1 MSNRNYW
8 TALRQRK
15 ISRRTMLGA
24 SAKAGVGVAG
34 LALVGCGDDDEP
46 DAGAVAAERAAAAAE
61 EAAAAA
67 VAAGEARA
75 AESEAAAA
83 VAAEAADAAG
93 EASAAAA
100 DAADAAGEAS
110 AAASQAASAADAAA
124 ALAAEAAE
132 SEDAANAAAA
142 AEAAAAAAAQA
153 ADAAGAAGDA
163 AAAAVADAAAQ
174 AAEAAAQAARDAAA
188 AVEAGTATEAAAQAA
203 IDNAAE
209 AAAAAAAAAGEASA
223 AAGQAAATAAE
234 TAATAEAVAE
244 AAAETAAAAVA
255 AAEEAAEAAG
265 EASAA
270 AGEAAEAAAMA
281 AAEPEGPTG
290 INTDASL
297 RIGYPAFPASL
308 DVGTNQGGATITNQL
323 HFHPPLGTDRGHN
336 YLRSGGLVGYEFVEQ
351 NTAFLMTV
359 QPGISFHNG
368 EPFDAE
374 RLKWFYE
381 RTLGLAEYNPDYQGA
396 VASRIRFVDD
406 LRVVDDLSLRV
417 GMDPPNV
424 DAAEALGGDNQWVTP
439 RDYIVENGD
448 EHFARNPVGFG
459 PYKFVS
465 FTPDQEM
472 VSTRW
477 NDYFFPSP
485 ADENGTMYYGNWAK
499 TITARYYPEESAR
512 IAALEAGEIDVADRL
527 SPDGAALFDGTDD
540 HHVITVSG
548 LRVMG
553 LELPINQ
560 SLDPITGGP
569 NPWRDKRV
577 REAANYA
584 LDREAIINNLLTGN
598 ELPAVSP
605 FPAGYDLPLGPSGY
619 RGYDPDKARALLEEA
634 GQVGFQV
641 RMHVGTG
648 IWGDDRFMPAIQQMM
663 NDVGFDVQVDYLD
676 FGGALAD
683 IRDHAVP
690 FPFLM
695 SQNGA
700 TKNGSP
706 AGAGFAYGLVAGI
719 ENPYSHTNADDDFLP
734 EYLEFQAIIDEA
746 KQTFDKA
753 AADELYWQAGVIWYE
768 EAYNIPLFN
777 LSHQH
782 GVRKNIT
789 YHGWWNADPG
799 LKPFFLAVRHA

>member
-1 MSNRNYW
+1 MSRRNYW
-8 TALRQRK
+8 TTLRQRK

-24 SAKAGVGVAG
+24 SAKAGVGAAG
-34 LALVGCGDDDEP
+34 LALVGCGEDEAP
-46 DAGAVAAERAAAAAE
+46 AAVDTSAIDAAAGDAAAAA
-61 EAAAAA
+61 A
-67 VAAGEARA
+67 AAGEAAEAASRA
-75 AESEAAAA
+75 AS
-83 VAAEAADAAG
+83 AAEA
-93 EASAAAA
+93 ASAAAA
-100 DAADAAGEAS
+100 DTSAIDAAA
-110 AAASQAASAADAAA
+110 AAASQAASAAEAAA

-174 AAEAAAQAARDAAA
+174 AAAAAAQAARDAAA
-188 AVEAGTATEAAAQAA
+188 AVEAGTATAAAAQAA

-223 AAGQAAATAAE
+223 AAGAAAAAAGQAAATAQE
-234 TAATAEAVAE
+234 TAE

-255 AAEEAAEAAG
+255 AAEEAADAAG

-336 YLRSGGLVGYEFVEQ
+336 YLQSGGLVGYEFVEQ

-499 TITARYYPEESAR
+499 TVTARYFPEESAR

-641 RMHVGTG
+641 RFHVGTG

-683 IRDHAVP
+683 IRDHATP

-706 AGAGFAYGLVAGI
+706 AGAGYAYGLVAGI

-799 LKPFFLAVRHA
+799 LKPFFLAVHHA